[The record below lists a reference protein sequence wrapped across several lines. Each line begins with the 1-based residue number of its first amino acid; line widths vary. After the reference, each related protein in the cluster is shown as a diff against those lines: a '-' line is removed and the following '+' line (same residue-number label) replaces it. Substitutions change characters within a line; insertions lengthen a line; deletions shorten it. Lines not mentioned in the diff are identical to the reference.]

1 MIRVTKTHARN
12 HLRDLIKVVQ
22 GGETVLILERDRPV
36 ARLQPVAEQGTSRSA
51 GRLARLER
59 AGVVR
64 RPHRKL
70 PESFLSDPLP
80 KIKGDSG
87 IVETLIENRIEGR

>member
-12 HLRDLIKVVQ
+12 HLRDLIKAVQ
-22 GGETVLILERDRPV
+22 GGETVLILARDRPV
-36 ARLQPVAEQGTSRSA
+36 ARLGPVVERNASDVE